1 LASADHGHG
10 HAVQFYG
17 DDQFLREVLTDFSG
31 AGLQA
36 GETVILI
43 ATEANRQAVA
53 GRLVERGHDVDAA
66 AGSGRLVLLDAGEV
80 LASFMVGDVPSG
92 DLFAASLRRL
102 LAQARAEGRHVR
114 LYGEMVDLL
123 CRAGNHGAAIR
134 LEELGNDFVKT
145 DPIGVLC
152 GYSMDSFAK
161 ASDAGGF
168 ERVCDLHTE
177 LRPAEGYAQA
187 RDPGADLREVARLQ
201 QRARALESELRER
214 QGLEAALREALE
226 REQVASRARSQFLA
240 TLGHQLRDPLGAIVL
255 ALDLLNAQ
263 LGSEAAQEREILD
276 REVKHLVRL
285 LDDLLDAARVMNS
298 GQTPG

>member
-1 LASADHGHG
+1 LASADHG

-17 DDQFLREVLTDFSG
+17 DERFLREILTDFSG

-53 GRLVERGHDVDAA
+53 RGLVARGHDVDAA
-66 AGSGRLVLLDAGEV
+66 AGSGRLVLLDAGEA
-80 LASFMVGDVPSG
+80 LARIMVSGVPST
-92 DLFAASLRRL
+92 DRFAASLRGL
-102 LAQARAEGRHVR
+102 LAQARAEGRGAR
-114 LYGEMVDLL
+114 LYDEMVDLL

-134 LEELGNDFVKT
+134 LEELGNEFLKT
-145 DPIGVLC
+145 DPIGALC

-161 ASDAGGF
+161 ASDAREL
-168 ERVCDLHTE
+168 ERVCDLHSD
-177 LRPAEGYAQA
+177 LRPAEGYARA
-187 RDPGADLREVARLQ
+187 RDAGADLREVVRLQ

-214 QGLEAALREALE
+214 QGLEAALRQALD

-240 TLGHQLRDPLGAIVL
+240 TLGHELRDPLGAIVL

-263 LGSEAAQEREILD
+263 LGSEAAQERDILD